1 MNDILRYRGLYGD
14 HQIPFVPDFIHVEP
28 LQERSKIFDWEIKE
42 HFHTDLIQLF
52 IIESSHGLVLSDG
65 QQIQL
70 QAPCLVTIPSNV
82 LHGFQF
88 EPEIT
93 GSVITLST
101 SLFASLFKDN
111 SYLNENTNLSYTSFD
126 ETQELFE
133 EINYLKSKIQREIV
147 IEAPEKITAIKYYL
161 GLIYLQIHRKKFRNI
176 SNELVLNNKSLNYY
190 QQFQDLI
197 RTNAQN
203 QLSIK
208 EFAKKIG
215 ITQTHLNRI
224 CKKVAD
230 KSALKVVQ
238 DFMLN
243 EAKKYLLNSSY
254 SVSEVAFFLNF
265 NDPAYFNR
273 LFKKRVGVS
282 PGEFR
287 KMN

>member
-14 HQIPFVPDFIHVEP
+14 QQLPFVPDFIHIEP
-28 LQERSKIFDWEIKE
+28 LQERSKIFAWEIKE

-52 IIESSHGLVLSDG
+52 IIESSRGLVFSDG

-70 QAPCLVTIPSNV
+70 KAPCLVTIPANV

-93 GSVITLST
+93 GHVITLST
-101 SLFASLFKDN
+101 SFYASLFKDN
-111 SYLNENTNLSYTSFD
+111 SYLNEKANLTYTPFD
-126 ETQELFE
+126 EAPELFE
-133 EINYLKSKIQREIV
+133 EISYLKSKIQREIV
-147 IEAPEKITAIKYYL
+147 TETPEKITAIKYYL
-161 GLIYLQIHRKKFRNI
+161 GLLYLQLHRKKFTNM
-176 SNELVLNNKSLNYY
+176 SNDLVLNNRSLKYY

-197 RTNAQN
+197 RENAQN

-208 EFAKKIG
+208 DFAKKIG
-215 ITQTHLNRI
+215 ITQTHLNRV
-224 CKKVAD
+224 CKKVAE

-243 EAKKYLLNSSY
+243 EAKKYLLSTSY

-287 KMN
+287 KGY